1 MEDTLDAP
9 STSSNKFL
17 YSNSNT
23 QNIKCHGLDFYTIS
37 LIAQKP
43 PNMTHG
49 MYFFYF
55 NHNNQRIYDVHLFV
69 DCKYIYN
76 IVVSILSIC
85 FLTFLTFHG
94 VKNIVAK
101 EK

>member
-1 MEDTLDAP
+1 M
-9 STSSNKFL
+9 SWSRFL
-17 YSNSNT
+17 Y
-23 QNIKCHGLDFYTIS
+23 NIFI
-37 LIAQKP
+37 IAQKP
-43 PNMTHG
+43 PKNMTHG

-55 NHNNQRIYDVHLFV
+55 NHNNQRIYDVHLSA

-76 IVVSILSIC
+76 TVVSILSIC